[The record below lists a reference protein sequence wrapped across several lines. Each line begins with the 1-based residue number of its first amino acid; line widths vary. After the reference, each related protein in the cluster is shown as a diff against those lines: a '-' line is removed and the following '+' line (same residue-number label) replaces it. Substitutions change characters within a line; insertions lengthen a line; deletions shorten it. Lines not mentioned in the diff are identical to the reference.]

1 MQKKSFTFSSSTVQY
16 YFDAEISYLD
26 KLVNK
31 ATTILLADENFALKN
46 KKKLAGWKTIIV
58 PSGEQHKIQHTVDK
72 IIELLI
78 SLGADR
84 STTLVGIGGGMVTDI
99 TGYVASVFLRGVKF
113 AFVPTTVLGMTDAA
127 IGGKNGINVG
137 LYKNMIGLIKQP
149 EFILFDYTLLKTL
162 PKDEWINGF
171 AEIIKHACIHDA
183 AMFAMLEEQK
193 ISFFQKDLSQLA
205 KLIQRNVLLKTKTV
219 LKDEFE
225 TGERKLLNFGHTIGH
240 AIENLYKI
248 PHGHAVSI
256 GIGVACKISEQLT
269 GFNQTVRVTKLLKQY
284 GLPPQF
290 QFDKDA
296 VWKLLLSDK
305 KIKTGNIHYVVL
317 NKIGKASTL
326 SLPLEQLHTMI
337 QEL

>member
-1 MQKKSFTFSSSTVQY
+1 MQKKSFTFSSTTVQY
-16 YFDAEISYLD
+16 YFDADFGYLD

-31 ATTILLADENFALKN
+31 DSTILLADENFALKN

-78 SLGADR
+78 KLGADR
-84 STTLVGIGGGMVTDI
+84 STTLVGIGGGVVTDI
-99 TGYVASVFLRGVKF
+99 TGYVASIFLRGVRF
-113 AFVPTTVLGMTDAA
+113 AYVPATVLGMTDAA

-137 LYKNMIGLIKQP
+137 LHKNMVGLIRQP
-149 EFILFDYTLLKTL
+149 NFILFDYKLLKTL
-162 PKDEWINGF
+162 PKDEWVNGF

-193 ISFFQKDLSQLA
+193 ISFFQKDSFHLA

-225 TGERKLLNFGHTIGH
+225 TGDRKLLNFGHTIGH

-269 GFNQTVRVTKLLKQY
+269 GFNQTDRVTKLLKQY

-290 QFDKDA
+290 LFDKEA

>member
-1 MQKKSFTFSSSTVQY
+1 MQKKSFTFSTSTVQY
-16 YFDAEISYLD
+16 YFDADFGYLD

-31 ATTILLADENFALKN
+31 DSTILLADENFALKN
-46 KKKLAGWKTIIV
+46 KKSLAAWKTIIV

-84 STTLVGIGGGMVTDI
+84 STTLVGIGGGVVTDI
-99 TGYVASVFLRGVKF
+99 TGYVASIFMRGVRF
-113 AFVPTTVLGMTDAA
+113 AYVPTTVLGMTDAA

-137 LYKNMIGLIKQP
+137 LHKNMVGLIRQP
-149 EFILFDYTLLKTL
+149 NFILFDYKLLKTL
-162 PKDEWINGF
+162 PKDEWVNGF

-193 ISFFQKDLSQLA
+193 ISFFQKDSSHLA

-219 LKDEFE
+219 LIDEFE

-240 AIENLYKI
+240 AVENLYKI

-256 GIGVACKISEQLT
+256 GMGVACKISEQLT
-269 GFNQTVRVTKLLKQY
+269 GFNQTDSVTKLLKQY

-290 QFDKDA
+290 HFDKEA
-296 VWKLLLSDK
+296 VWELLLSDK
-305 KIKTGNIHYVVL
+305 KIKSGNIHYVVL

-326 SLPLEQLHTMI
+326 SLPLEQLHKMI

>member
-1 MQKKSFTFSSSTVQY
+1 MQKKSFTFSSTTVQY
-16 YFDAEISYLD
+16 YFDADFGYLD

-31 ATTILLADENFALKN
+31 ASTILLADENFALKN

-84 STTLVGIGGGMVTDI
+84 STTLVGIGGGVVTDI
-99 TGYVASVFLRGVKF
+99 TGYVASIFLRGVRF
-113 AFVPTTVLGMTDAA
+113 AYVPTTVLGMTDAA

-137 LYKNMIGLIKQP
+137 LHKNMVGLIRQP
-149 EFILFDYTLLKTL
+149 NFILFDYKLLKTL
-162 PKDEWINGF
+162 PKDEWVNGF

-193 ISFFQKDLSQLA
+193 ISFFQKDSSHLA

-219 LKDEFE
+219 LIDEFE

-240 AIENLYKI
+240 AVENLYKI

-256 GIGVACKISEQLT
+256 GIGVACKISEQLA
-269 GFNQTVRVTKLLKQY
+269 GFNQTDRVTKLLKQY

-290 QFDKDA
+290 QFDKEA

>member
-1 MQKKSFTFSSSTVQY
+1 MQKKSFTFSSSNVQY
-16 YFDAEISYLD
+16 YFDAEFNYLD

-31 ATTILLADENFALKN
+31 DSTILLADENFALKN

-78 SLGADR
+78 TLGADR
-84 STTLVGIGGGMVTDI
+84 STTLIGIGGGVATDI
-99 TGYVASVFLRGVKF
+99 TGYVASIFMRGVKF
-113 AFVPTTVLGMTDAA
+113 AFVPTTLLGMTDAA
-127 IGGKNGINVG
+127 IGGKNGINVD
-137 LYKNMIGLIKQP
+137 LYKNMVGLIRQP

-162 PKDEWINGF
+162 PKEEWINGF

-183 AMFAMLEEQK
+183 AMFTLLEAQK
-193 ISFFQKDLSQLA
+193 LNYFQKDSCHLA

-225 TGERKLLNFGHTIGH
+225 TGDRKLLNFGHTIGH

-256 GIGVACKISEQLT
+256 GMGVACKISEKLT
-269 GFNQTVRVTKLLKQY
+269 GFNQTDRVTKLLKQY

-290 QFDKDA
+290 QFDKEA
-296 VWKLLLSDK
+296 VWELLLSDK
-305 KIKTGNIHYVVL
+305 KIKSGSIHYVVL

-326 SLPLEQLHTMI
+326 SLPLEQLHTLI

>member
-16 YFDAEISYLD
+16 YFDADFGYLD
-26 KLVNK
+26 KLLNK
-31 ATTILLADENFALKN
+31 ASTILLADENFALKN

-84 STTLVGIGGGMVTDI
+84 STTLVGIGGGVVTDI
-99 TGYVASVFLRGVKF
+99 TGYVASIFMRGVRF
-113 AFVPTTVLGMTDAA
+113 AFIPTTVLGMTDAA

-137 LYKNMIGLIKQP
+137 LYKNMVGLIRQP

-162 PKDEWINGF
+162 PKDEWVNGF
-171 AEIIKHACIHDA
+171 SEIIKHACIYDA
-183 AMFAMLEEQK
+183 AMFAMLEAQK
-193 ISFFQKDLSQLA
+193 ITYFQKDLAQLA

-219 LKDEFE
+219 QKDEFE
-225 TGERKLLNFGHTIGH
+225 SGDRKLLNFGHTIGH

-248 PHGHAVSI
+248 PHGYAVSI
-256 GIGVACKISEQLT
+256 GMGVACKISEQLT
-269 GFNQTVRVTKLLKQY
+269 GFNQTDRVTKLLKQY

-290 QFDKDA
+290 HFDKEA
-296 VWKLLLSDK
+296 VWGLLLSDK
-305 KIKTGNIHYVVL
+305 KIKSGNIHYVVL